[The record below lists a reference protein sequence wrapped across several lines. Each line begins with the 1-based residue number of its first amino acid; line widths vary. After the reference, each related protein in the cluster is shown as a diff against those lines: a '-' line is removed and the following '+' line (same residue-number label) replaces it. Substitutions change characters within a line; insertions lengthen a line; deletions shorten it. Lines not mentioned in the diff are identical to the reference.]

1 MTPKENILAELA
13 RSRTAVARDF
23 STVRAEVDVAAK
35 LRQSVKCR
43 PFAWLGSAAAI
54 GYMLAGPKQRTRV
67 VTKTVHD
74 RKSKDKPTKPEIRE
88 SRSLFGTLLVLF
100 KIVSPLVRPAL
111 AAYAARRFGEFAEK
125 LGK

>member
-1 MTPKENILAELA
+1 MTPKEKILAELA

-35 LRQSVKCR
+35 LRQSVKSR

-54 GYMLAGPKQRTRV
+54 GYMLAGPKRRTRV

-88 SRSLFGTLLVLF
+88 SRNLFGTLLVLF

>member
-1 MTPKENILAELA
+1 MTPKDTLLAELA

-23 STVRAEVDVAAK
+23 STIRSELDVAAK
-35 LRQSVKCR
+35 LRQSVKSR

-54 GYMLAGPKQRTRV
+54 GYMIAGPKRRTRV
-67 VTKTVHD
+67 VTKTVSDHQ
-74 RKSKDKPTKPEIRE
+74 RKPTKPEVRE
-88 SRSLFGTLLVLF
+88 SRSLVGTLLVLF

-111 AAYAARRFGEFAEK
+111 AAYAARRFGDFAEK